1 VSDDR
6 PHQPAPEPAPA
17 GPGDGGGTAA
27 PEGATPA
34 APGAPTALPGDA
46 GGPQVPDV
54 SPFAPPRRHAF
65 RDTVTLAA
73 VAVAAFATGL
83 LIFNNLVMPRL
94 IHSAAEVRLPDLAN
108 LTLEQAE
115 RSLRPLQIQVSRAG
129 ERFDP
134 AVPRGF
140 IISQDPPPETPVR
153 GRKRVLVVVSLGEES
168 SSVPALFGESLRGAQ
183 LLLER
188 AGLRT
193 GGVTR
198 APSEAVGEGLV
209 VDSDPTA
216 ETVLPRDAAV
226 GLLVSTGSREEFYV
240 MPELLGR
247 EINGVRRQLESFGFR
262 VVTPP
267 AAPSF
272 GTIVV
277 QDPAPGSRL
286 ARGATITVQA
296 TGRMIR

>member
-1 VSDDR
+1 VSDDH
-6 PHQPAPEPAPA
+6 PHDDGPAPAEPPPTAESGEDAPAPEAVE
-17 GPGDGGGTAA
+17 T
-27 PEGATPA
+27 
-34 APGAPTALPGDA
+34 
-46 GGPQVPDV
+46 
-54 SPFAPPRRHAF
+54 SPFPPARRHRF
-65 RDTVTLAA
+65 RDTITLAV
-73 VAVAAFATGL
+73 VAVAAFATGM

-94 IHSAAEVRLPDLAN
+94 IHSVAEVRLPDLSN

-115 RSLRPLQIQVSRAG
+115 RSLRPLQIAVSRAG

-140 IISQDPPPETPVR
+140 IVSQDPPPETPVR

-188 AGLRT
+188 AGLRA

-198 APSEAVGEGLV
+198 APSDAVGEGLV
-209 VDSDPTA
+209 VDTDPPA
-216 ETVLPRDAAV
+216 ETVLSRDAAV
-226 GLLVSTGSREEFYV
+226 GLLVSTGSREEFHV

-247 EINGVRRQLESFGFR
+247 EINGARRQLESFGFR

-272 GTIVV
+272 GAIVV
-277 QDPAPGSRL
+277 QDPAPGSRI
-286 ARGATITVQA
+286 ARGATIVLQA